1 MHHIPHAGD
10 IPNTLMHTSSSSVMF
25 TPFNF
30 HDRDPSRLSS
40 QGVEL
45 EVKAT
50 KTKPRYFGQ
59 TYSEGVKLKKVRLVS
74 YFALVLVF

>member
-1 MHHIPHAGD
+1 
-10 IPNTLMHTSSSSVMF
+10 MF

-30 HDRDPSRLSS
+30 HDRDPSRLNS

-45 EVKAT
+45 EVKVK

-59 TYSEGVKLKKVRLVS
+59 TYSKGVKLKKVRLIPLTPSLQVD
-74 YFALVLVF
+74 